1 MKSKLLEKSSK
12 AVSKI
17 LLAAQNFTR
26 QLYFTVH
33 TGLLPKPEARS
44 IPQLLPWLAGN
55 VSGGK

>member
-26 QLYFTVH
+26 QLYFNAYFSPTALARI
-33 TGLLPKPEARS
+33 TLKSANPLAFLPISR
-44 IPQLLPWLAGN
+44 GFT
-55 VSGGK
+55 